1 MKRII
6 INKIK
11 KIVKK
16 KLYAESSGHDYGH
29 CYRVAQM
36 AVKIG
41 KVEKADIFV
50 LELAG
55 YLHDITSTN
64 KRSDHNITGAEQAAK
79 IMVELGINKEII
91 EKVKKCI
98 INHRYTKGKKT
109 NLSLEEKIIQDSDK
123 LDVLGAIG
131 IARIFSFAGK
141 YNILMHDPQVKPNPA
156 NYLLTGKSTSALNL
170 FQEKIFLLA
179 DLFHTKS
186 AKKIAQER
194 EKYMRGFEKRFNNEW
209 LGLE

>member
-11 KIVKK
+11 AIVRK
-16 KLYAESSGHDYGH
+16 KLYGESSGHDYGH

-36 AVKIG
+36 ASKIG
-41 KVEKADIFV
+41 KVENADIFV

-55 YLHDITSTN
+55 LLHDITSID
-64 KRSDHNITGAEQAAK
+64 KRSDHNLTGAIEAEK
-79 IMVELGINKEII
+79 IMLKLSIDKKII
-91 EKVKKCI
+91 EKVKNCI

-109 NLSLEEKIIQDSDK
+109 NLSIEEKIIQDADK

-141 YNILMHDPQVKPNPA
+141 YNILMHDPQVKPNPE

-170 FQEKIFLLA
+170 FQEKIFLLGN
-179 DLFHTKS
+179 LFHTNM
-186 AKKIAQER
+186 AKKIAKDR
-194 EKYMRGFEKRFNNEW
+194 EEYMKDFEKRFNNEW
-209 LGLE
+209 IGLE